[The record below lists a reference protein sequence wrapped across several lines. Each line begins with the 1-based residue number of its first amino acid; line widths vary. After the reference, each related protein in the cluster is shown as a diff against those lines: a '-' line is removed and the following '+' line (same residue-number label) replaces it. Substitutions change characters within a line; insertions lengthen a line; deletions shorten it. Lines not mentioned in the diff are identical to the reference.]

1 MPVSHRDR
9 SRAFHRKF
17 PFVFNRIEQI
27 NDSANQCHRLEIQLL
42 DKNNDVVGFIKTPAL
57 MRYMSK
63 ANFCQFASFYRCNL
77 LLQLNLLQRK
87 KK

>member
-17 PFVFNRIEQI
+17 PFVFNRIEQM
-27 NDSANQCHRLEIQLL
+27 NDSTKQCHLLEIQLL
-42 DKNNDVVGFIKTPAL
+42 DKCNDVIAFIKTPAL
-57 MRYMSK
+57 MRNMTT
-63 ANFCQFASFYRCNL
+63 ATFCQFASFYRCNL